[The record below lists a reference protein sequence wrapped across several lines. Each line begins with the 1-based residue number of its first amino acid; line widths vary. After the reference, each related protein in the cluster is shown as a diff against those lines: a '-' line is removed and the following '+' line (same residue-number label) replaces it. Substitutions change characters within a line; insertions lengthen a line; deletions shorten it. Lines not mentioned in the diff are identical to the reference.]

1 MTRNW
6 RRSFGRVITLFALL
20 VAAQLAHSG
29 EACFATMGQEALGM
43 HAAIADRCVEAA
55 AVTDACI
62 TTALRVCAG
71 AAAVGP
77 LSPES
82 PPVAAGAEY
91 FASIARGTGVPPLPI
106 GLSPAPPTPVH
117 ILLRRFLS

>member
-1 MTRNW
+1 
-6 RRSFGRVITLFALL
+6 
-20 VAAQLAHSG
+20 
-29 EACFATMGQEALGM
+29 M

-71 AAAVGP
+71 PAAVGP

-91 FASIARGTGVPPLPI
+91 FAGVAHGTGVPPLPI

-117 ILLRRFLS
+117 ILFRRFLS